1 MQAIDIAVIR
11 GDGIGPELV
20 DAALGVLDA
29 ALRRRAALLA
39 HRGPG
44 RARHRGRPA
53 DGGAPVT
60 DAPRYTADPLVQGF
74 PGKATVHGGLGW
86 SGVTLLRGDGRTML
100 VDCGGFGVRAPLA
113 RALADHGVAPGD
125 VTDVLLTHVHYD
137 HAVNALLFGRAA
149 LWIGAA
155 DLEWACAREPGFDPV
170 PELYARR
177 ARPPPAYA
185 PHRRRRPRP
194 ARRRGVRRPRPHAG
208 LPRLP
213 RPGGRRHDA
222 AVRGRRREEPR
233 RAALGRGRHD
243 DRPRGERGVGPA
255 RAGPVRRDARRACSC
270 PGTTC
275 RCARARTARPCPW
288 ASAPPASPRGS
299 ARRSPTRP
307 RST

>member
-1 MQAIDIAVIR
+1 M
-11 GDGIGPELV
+11 
-20 DAALGVLDA
+20 
-29 ALRRRAALLA
+29 
-39 HRGPG
+39 
-44 RARHRGRPA
+44 
-53 DGGAPVT
+53 T

-113 RALADHGVAPGD
+113 RALADHGVAPRD

-170 PELYARR
+170 PELYARELDR
-177 ARPPPAYA
+177 HPHAPASTATA
-185 PHRRRRPRP
+185 PSCPASRRSP
-194 ARRRGVRRPRPHAG
+194 PRPHTG

-213 RPGGRRHDA
+213 RPGGQRHDA

-255 RAGPVRRDARRACSC
+255 RAGPVRRDARR
-270 PGTTC
+270 G
-275 RCARARTARPCPW
+275 ARARARP
-288 ASAPPASPRGS
+288 PARVRGPDG
-299 ARRSPTRP
+299 AAVPVGERAAGIAAWFGETLAETTAFDLTEAGGR
-307 RST
+307 